1 MEKRRLPIYCARRAR
16 VHYIFEK
23 CRKYPRVCFDIAV
36 RIVYHLTM
44 LTKAE
49 AVSIKTGFFPSRE
62 VGVCAD
68 LYRADFRLQ
77 SM

>member
-1 MEKRRLPIYCARRAR
+1 
-16 VHYIFEK
+16 
-23 CRKYPRVCFDIAV
+23 
-36 RIVYHLTM
+36 M